1 MDKKLSLLICDDDS
15 LILKTLSFRLK
26 SIYDVTTANTIEL
39 AEELVSSVKFELA
52 ILDIN
57 FEGQDKTGAY
67 LQDLISRRSP
77 STAIVLH
84 SGDSNIKRI
93 CEAKDRKHLAMVIKG
108 EDSFGDL
115 LNVLNRLSQTVKSEK
130 MAVKGKMLTYSPKMQ
145 EVINQIDTIIE
156 KNNKEPILILG
167 ESGVG
172 KEHLVKYIAKR
183 SGVKNPVC
191 ENMASIPETLAESK
205 LFGHKKGA
213 FTGAIENST
222 GLFEQAHGGILFMD
236 EMGEAIS
243 SIQAKILRV
252 LQEKEVIR
260 VGENS
265 PRKIDVRFIAG
276 THCDLEKM
284 ILDGKFREDLY
295 YRLNSFI
302 IKIPPLRE
310 RKEDIMFLA
319 SSFLDELNFENKN
332 REIYRFSI
340 DAEEALTNYSWP
352 GNIRELYSFI
362 KTINVTLPSK
372 YLITKLDIDKLLESK
387 NLNLKSAIITSVVDS
402 KKTKKR
408 TTKELI
414 LSTFEKCARNKKLTA
429 ESLGIDRATV
439 YRTLERAGI

>member
-1 MDKKLSLLICDDDS
+1 MDRKLSLLICDDDA
-15 LILKTLSFRLK
+15 LILQTLSFRLK
-26 SIYDVTTANTIEL
+26 PLFDVTVSNTIEH
-39 AEELVSSVKFELA
+39 AEELIDSMKFDLA

-57 FEGQDKTGAY
+57 FEGQEKTGAY
-67 LQDLISRRSP
+67 LQDKINRRSP

-84 SGDSNIKRI
+84 SGDSNITRI
-93 CEAKDRKHLAMVIKG
+93 SEAKDRKHLALVVKG
-108 EDSFGDL
+108 VDSFSDL
-115 LNVLNRLSQTVKSEK
+115 LKTLNRLSQSIKNEK
-130 MAVKGKMLTYSPKMQ
+130 LAIKGKMLTYSPKMQ

-172 KEHLVKYIAKR
+172 KEHLVKYIAKKC
-183 SGVKNPVC
+183 GIKNPVC

-213 FTGAIENST
+213 FTGAIDNST

-252 LQEKEVIR
+252 LQEKEIIR
-260 VGENS
+260 VGENTA
-265 PRKIDVRFIAG
+265 RKIDVRFIAG

-319 SSFLDELNFENKN
+319 TQFLDELNDENEKN
-332 REIYRFSI
+332 EVYRFSV
-340 DAEEALTNYSWP
+340 DAEEAFLNYSWP
-352 GNIRELYSFI
+352 GNIRELYSFV
-362 KTINVTLPSK
+362 KTINVTMPSK
-372 YLITKLDIDKLLESK
+372 YLITKDDINGLLE
-387 NLNLKSAIITSVVDS
+387 NKSALKKESKIAQKETKKS
-402 KKTKKR
+402 KKRLSAET
-408 TTKELI
+408 I
-414 LSTFEKCARNKKLTA
+414 LNAFEQYARNKTLTA
-429 ESLGIDRATV
+429 KALGIDRATV
-439 YRTLERAGI
+439 HRTLERTGLV